1 MMKEPDPD
9 KIIIYKK
16 DKTKRQSIKA
26 FPRGSKYR
34 GVSKN
39 GSKWQVSESLLWR
52 CFIKVQVLVNE
63 KKKFIGKVKSEYH
76 AARIYD
82 KRALLNDGIMAKTN
96 FNYTKR

>member
-1 MMKEPDPD
+1 MKEPDPD
-9 KIIIYKK
+9 KIIIHKK
-16 DKTKRQSIKA
+16 DKTKRQSAKA

-39 GSKWQVSESLLWR
+39 GSKWQVSAK
-52 CFIKVQVLVNE
+52 FIWQCLGQVQVLANE

>member
-1 MMKEPDPD
+1 M
-9 KIIIYKK
+9 
-16 DKTKRQSIKA
+16 TL
-26 FPRGSKYR
+26 F
-34 GVSKN
+34 V
-39 GSKWQVSESLLWR
+39 
-52 CFIKVQVLVNE
+52 KVQVLVNE